1 MSSSITIKTSSLPSS
16 TITPNLNPICSNA
29 TLLDLHL
36 CDVAQVQHYY
46 QYMLLTNDPEKV
58 PGSTE
63 CPTATSTTGKCAPGF
78 FDPSPHHPFYLLD
91 DSDKSNRD
99 DDDDDDDDDPPSVPC
114 CEGYFCPPSLTCMM
128 PCPLGAYCPTAV
140 AVPPPRGYIHSI
152 TDYSG
157 TYDDNN
163 SNSSSRKKKNSTMWC
178 APYGYRER
186 IETGC
191 GGADRWTIVPDPAF
205 PGFPYW
211 DGGSGNIFCPGGHY
225 CNTTTAQHRCPKGR
239 FCRRGTTEPERCP
252 LGANC
257 PHGTEVPLENITGFT
272 LDVMLIA
279 VVWLLWKMSA
289 WYNEAMMRL
298 GVRERLKIV
307 WNGHHPRVDIVQDEE
322 SSGGGG
328 GDGGVSGPSMQH
340 RHIIDQDVVEQEIE
354 EQEDGGIG
362 TNNNDSDNGLTRPLL
377 VDQTSSPSHD
387 HRDHHHH
394 HSYTTLEFKN
404 LVVRIRSTGRTVLQ
418 GTTGRFTFGRVAAVM
433 GPSGCGKTLL
443 MSCIIGRAGRWR
455 GGVEMVEGEILLDG
469 EVNNNDK
476 DYNDDQEEDNGGG
489 DDNDVLH
496 QRTGGRGRGHPP
508 PPPPPPQQPS
518 LPLILGFVPQDD
530 VLHPLLTVEEN
541 LMFSARYRLPATCSR
556 QDYLYSTENV
566 IRRLGLSDVRHCL
579 VGNVAQRG
587 ISGGQKKR
595 CNVGV
600 ELVAGADVL
609 ILDEP
614 TSGLDATAS
623 KSLIKVLGDIAHSGT
638 SISSSNNNNNNNN
651 NNNSSSKV
659 LVAAVVHQ
667 PSWSTFELFDDLLLL
682 APGGGR
688 AVYCGPRD
696 EVEQYFA
703 AVLGIH
709 LPPRVNPADALLDIV
724 SSKSNNNNIIDTEG
738 SFGSIIDLDITGNC
752 SGGIQE
758 FSLFPNKGMAR
769 RRNMQQQGGGRGRE
783 EGAVFFLGREEEDLE
798 EENGAGNDEEQT
810 RNRDGQSP
818 ISPLRPT
825 SPLKKK
831 RNIKLVKKKMVAA
844 AYLGYAKMMEYIYI
858 RIVLPLQ
865 PSRLLASFV
874 SSSSVS
880 ASSRSKTYRKTPG
893 FLRQFTL
900 CLSRARLER
909 SREPL
914 SLFTDYAV
922 VALTGTTVGLLSDR
936 GKATIMK
943 FAVSTTYNVVA
954 VGLMTGVGGVGTFTR
969 SSLLFQREASSGLN
983 KLSYFTALDF
993 FDLGGLIIK
1002 CAVYLAA
1009 WYAFASPRAVVWQ
1022 MYAVTLAIAY
1032 CCTGMAYWLS
1042 QIAATPETAQLAAA
1056 ILALLCGLV
1065 ARQDGGSIIR
1075 AAQAMSFARWG
1086 LEGFVIAESNRLTG
1100 VWLLARCADLKGLGY
1115 DVRRFGECLVALI
1128 VLGIVSRVAAFMSL
1142 VHKSQ

>member
-1 MSSSITIKTSSLPSS
+1 
-16 TITPNLNPICSNA
+16 
-29 TLLDLHL
+29 
-36 CDVAQVQHYY
+36 
-46 QYMLLTNDPEKV
+46 
-58 PGSTE
+58 
-63 CPTATSTTGKCAPGF
+63 
-78 FDPSPHHPFYLLD
+78 
-91 DSDKSNRD
+91 
-99 DDDDDDDDDPPSVPC
+99 
-114 CEGYFCPPSLTCMM
+114 
-128 PCPLGAYCPTAV
+128 
-140 AVPPPRGYIHSI
+140 
-152 TDYSG
+152 
-157 TYDDNN
+157 
-163 SNSSSRKKKNSTMWC
+163 
-178 APYGYRER
+178 
-186 IETGC
+186 
-191 GGADRWTIVPDPAF
+191 
-205 PGFPYW
+205 
-211 DGGSGNIFCPGGHY
+211 
-225 CNTTTAQHRCPKGR
+225 
-239 FCRRGTTEPERCP
+239 
-252 LGANC
+252 
-257 PHGTEVPLENITGFT
+257 
-272 LDVMLIA
+272 
-279 VVWLLWKMSA
+279 
-289 WYNEAMMRL
+289 
-298 GVRERLKIV
+298 
-307 WNGHHPRVDIVQDEE
+307 
-322 SSGGGG
+322 
-328 GDGGVSGPSMQH
+328 
-340 RHIIDQDVVEQEIE
+340 
-354 EQEDGGIG
+354 
-362 TNNNDSDNGLTRPLL
+362 
-377 VDQTSSPSHD
+377 
-387 HRDHHHH
+387 
-394 HSYTTLEFKN
+394 
-404 LVVRIRSTGRTVLQ
+404 
-418 GTTGRFTFGRVAAVM
+418 
-433 GPSGCGKTLL
+433 
-443 MSCIIGRAGRWR
+443 
-455 GGVEMVEGEILLDG
+455 
-469 EVNNNDK
+469 
-476 DYNDDQEEDNGGG
+476 
-489 DDNDVLH
+489 
-496 QRTGGRGRGHPP
+496 
-508 PPPPPPQQPS
+508 
-518 LPLILGFVPQDD
+518 
-530 VLHPLLTVEEN
+530 LHPLLTVEEN

-579 VGNVAQRG
+579 VGDVAQRG

-623 KSLIKVLGDIAHSGT
+623 KSLIKVLRDIAHSGT
-638 SISSSNNNNNNNN
+638 SISSNINNN
-651 NNNSSSKV
+651 NNNSSNNSKV

-703 AVLGIH
+703 VVLGIH

-724 SSKSNNNNIIDTEG
+724 SSKSND
-738 SFGSIIDLDITGNC
+738 SAMDAQARFGSIIDLDITGNG
-752 SGGIQE
+752 SGGQE
-758 FSLFPNKGMAR
+758 FSLFPNEGMTR
-769 RRNMQQQGGGRGRE
+769 RRNLQQQGGGGGGRE

-798 EENGAGNDEEQT
+798 EEEGAGNDEEQT
-810 RNRDGQSP
+810 RNQDRQSP
-818 ISPLRPT
+818 TSPLGPT

-831 RNIKLVKKKMVAA
+831 RNIKRIKKKMVAA
-844 AYLGYAKMMEYIYI
+844 AYLGYAKMMEYVYI
-858 RIVLPLQ
+858 RIVLPLH
-865 PSRLLASFV
+865 PSRLLASFF
-874 SSSSVS
+874 SSAPTS
-880 ASSRSKTYRKTPG
+880 AYSRSNTYRKTPG

-983 KLSYFTALDF
+983 KLAYFTALDV

-1100 VWLLARCADLKGLGY
+1100 VWLLARCADLEGLGY